1 MGKDLSSQGHLLL
14 VRHGQSVWNKLNLFT
29 GSCDVPLSKQG
40 KQEAL
45 TLAYQLKNIPVDI
58 MFSSA
63 LHRAKQTAL
72 IIFEVIFS
80 DHLALFK
87 YQHSI
92 NSYKQTNNLPKS
104 VKQIEVYQELN
115 ERCYGE
121 LQGKNKIEAI
131 NEYGD
136 GLVNKWRRSY
146 QTRPEA
152 GESIE
157 DCCHRLKPL
166 YDDILNNHIKR
177 QKTVLIVCHGN
188 TIRALLL
195 LARCITPKDIVNT
208 QITTGSLIQL
218 KRHQERWVR
227 V

>member
-1 MGKDLSSQGHLLL
+1 MSKDLSKQGHLLL

-40 KQEAL
+40 RQEAL
-45 TLAYQLKNIPVDI
+45 NLASQLKNISVDI

-72 IIFEVIFS
+72 IIFEEIFP
-80 DHLALFK
+80 DHFALFK
-87 YQHSI
+87 HQLSI
-92 NSYKQTNNLPKS
+92 NSYEQTNHFPKS
-104 VKQIEVYQELN
+104 VKQIVVCPELN
-115 ERCYGE
+115 ERCYGK
-121 LQGKNKIEAI
+121 LQGKNKAEAI
-131 NEYGD
+131 KQYGD
-136 GLVNKWRRSY
+136 SLVNKWRRSY

-166 YDDILNNHIKR
+166 YDDILNNHINR
-177 QKTVLIVCHGN
+177 QKTVLIVSHGN

-208 QITTGSLIQL
+208 QITTGSLIHL
-218 KRHQERWVR
+218 RRYQEEWYRT
-227 V
+227 